1 MPLIY
6 YNCFYLTIQNDKNLV
21 LRYSDDLVLWSLAT
35 GSNYYFQN
43 KISANQVLTSTGFIN
58 NTGNA
63 GPFYLIVKN
72 TGAGGLQ
79 VV

>member
-1 MPLIY
+1 MVLFY
-6 YNCFYLTIQNDKNLV
+6 YKTYYKANSNFY
-21 LRYSDDLVLWSLAT
+21 
-35 GSNYYFQN
+35 FEN
-43 KISANQVLTSTGFIN
+43 KIYANTNQVLTSTGFIN

-72 TGAGGLQ
+72 SGSGGLQ